1 MTKRPELVVVGGGLA
16 GLLLA
21 AHAGERFGGL
31 LNITVIERALPKA
44 PEASL
49 DTRATALSR
58 GSKELLESWG
68 FWGEVSASAKA
79 IENIHVS
86 RKSRFGSALLQDEPT
101 QNEPMGWVVE
111 NALLQAA
118 LLERCDAAGLDVIEG
133 HEVVN
138 FMTTSDRPVLTLD
151 DQRELVAALVIIAD
165 GAESSLRNKL
175 GIGAKRHAP
184 SQFAIAFNCETNG
197 NNNGIAYERFTDEGP
212 LAFLPLP
219 SSVDKTLRYNVIWCA
234 HRETQSRLLAL
245 DDHDFID
252 ELQAMVGWRVGRVAK
267 IGRRTGWPLSVVVS
281 RELVR
286 SRCLLLGN
294 SAHSV
299 HPVAGQGFNLSVRDV
314 HRLITLLDAELLT
327 DNPFDSLARLS
338 DFERASV
345 SDHEQTI
352 AATTLL
358 SGLFDTPQPVIDS
371 MSSVVLSAMDI
382 LVPLRRGVANFGMG
396 RRR

>member
-1 MTKRPELVVVGGGLA
+1 MAKCPELIVVGGGLA

-21 AHAGERFGGL
+21 AHAGERFGDL
-31 LNITVIERALPKA
+31 LKITVIERALPKA

-68 FWGEVSASAKA
+68 FWAEVSTSAKA

-86 RKSRFGSALLQDEPT
+86 RKSRFGSALLQDDAT

-118 LLERCDAAGLDVIEG
+118 LLARCEAVAVDVIEG
-133 HEVVN
+133 LEVVD
-138 FMTTSDRPVLTLD
+138 FTTTSERPVLTLD
-151 DQRELVAALVIIAD
+151 DERQLVADLVIISD
-165 GAESSLRNKL
+165 GAESSLRNQL
-175 GIGAKRHAP
+175 GISAKRHLP
-184 SQFAIAFNCETNG
+184 SQFAIAFNCETDG
-197 NNNGIAYERFTDEGP
+197 ADTGIAYERFTNEGP

-219 SSVDKTLRYNVIWCA
+219 GSGDNKLRYNVIWCA
-234 HRETQSRLLAL
+234 HQATQSRLLAL
-245 DDHDFID
+245 EDHDYID
-252 ELQAMVGWRVGRVAK
+252 ELQAMVGWRAGRVTK
-267 IGRRTGWPLSVVVS
+267 IGRRAGWPLSVVVS

-294 SAHSV
+294 SAHTV

-314 HRLITLLDAELLT
+314 DRLITLLGAELQT
-327 DNPFDSLARLS
+327 ESPFDSVARLS
-338 DFERASV
+338 DFERASL

-358 SGLFDTPQPVIDS
+358 SGLFDMPQPLIDS
-371 MSSVVLSAMDI
+371 MSSVALSAIDVLAPI
-382 LVPLRRGVANFGMG
+382 RRGVADFGMG
-396 RRR
+396 RR

>member
-1 MTKRPELVVVGGGLA
+1 MAKCPELIVVGGGLA

-21 AHAGERFGGL
+21 AHAGERFGDL
-31 LNITVIERALPKA
+31 LNITVIERALPKT

-68 FWGEVSASAKA
+68 FWAEVSASAKA

-86 RKSRFGSALLQDEPT
+86 RKSRFGSALLQDEFT

-118 LLERCDAAGLDVIEG
+118 LLERCEAVAVDVIEG
-133 HEVVN
+133 HEVVD
-138 FMTTSDRPVLTLD
+138 FSTTSERPVLALD
-151 DQRELVAALVIIAD
+151 DERQLVADLVIISD
-165 GAESSLRNKL
+165 GAESSLRNQL

-184 SQFAIAFNCETNG
+184 SQFAIAFNCETDG
-197 NNNGIAYERFTDEGP
+197 ADTGIAYERFTDEGP

-219 SSVDKTLRYNVIWCA
+219 GSGANKLRYNVIWCA
-234 HRETQSRLLAL
+234 HQATQSRLLAL
-245 DDHDFID
+245 DDQDFID
-252 ELQAMVGWRVGRVAK
+252 ELQAMVGWRAGRVTK
-267 IGRRTGWPLSVVVS
+267 IGRRAGWPLSVVVS

-294 SAHSV
+294 SAHTV

-314 HRLITLLDAELLT
+314 ERLIELLDAELQT
-327 DNPFDSLARLS
+327 QTPFDSVARLS
-338 DFERASV
+338 DFERASR

-358 SGLFDTPQPVIDS
+358 SSLFDMPQPLIDS
-371 MSSVVLSAMDI
+371 MSSVALSAMDVLAPI
-382 LVPLRRGVANFGMG
+382 RRGVAGFGMG
-396 RRR
+396 RR

>member
-1 MTKRPELVVVGGGLA
+1 MAKCPELIVVGGGLT

-21 AHAGERFGGL
+21 AHAGERFGDL
-31 LNITVIERALPKA
+31 LNITVIERTLPKA

-68 FWGEVSASAKA
+68 FWAEVSASAKA

-86 RKSRFGSALLQDEPT
+86 RKSRFGSALLQDDATE
-101 QNEPMGWVVE
+101 NEPMGWVVE

-118 LLERCDAAGLDVIEG
+118 LLARCDAVAVNVVEG

-138 FMTTSDRPVLTLD
+138 FTTTSDRPVLTLD
-151 DQRELVAALVIIAD
+151 DERQLVADLVIISD
-165 GAESSLRNKL
+165 GAESSLRNQL

-184 SQFAIAFNCETNG
+184 SQFAIAFNCETDG
-197 NNNGIAYERFTDEGP
+197 VDTGIAYERFTNEGP

-219 SSVDKTLRYNVIWCA
+219 GSDDNKLRYNVIWCA
-234 HRETQSRLLAL
+234 HQATQSRLLAL
-245 DDHDFID
+245 DDQDFIG
-252 ELQAMVGWRVGRVAK
+252 ELQAMVGWRAGRVTK
-267 IGRRTGWPLSVVVS
+267 IGRRAGWPLSVVVS

-294 SAHSV
+294 SAHTV

-314 HRLITLLDAELLT
+314 DRLIALLDAELQAQS
-327 DNPFDSLARLS
+327 PFDSVARLS

-345 SDHEQTI
+345 LDHEQTI
-352 AATTLL
+352 AATILL
-358 SGLFDTPQPVIDS
+358 SGLFDMPQPLMDS
-371 MSSVVLSAMDI
+371 MSSVALSATDVVAPI
-382 LVPLRRGVANFGMG
+382 RRGVANFGMG
-396 RRR
+396 RR

>member
-1 MTKRPELVVVGGGLA
+1 MAKCPELIVVGGGLA

-21 AHAGERFGGL
+21 AHAGERFGDL
-31 LNITVIERALPKA
+31 LKITVIERALPKA

-68 FWGEVSASAKA
+68 FWAEVSASAKA

-86 RKSRFGSALLQDEPT
+86 RKSRFGSALLQDDAT

-118 LLERCDAAGLDVIEG
+118 LLARCEAVAVDVIEG
-133 HEVVN
+133 LEVVDLT
-138 FMTTSDRPVLTLD
+138 TTSERPVLTLD
-151 DQRELVAALVIIAD
+151 DERQLVADLVIISD
-165 GAESSLRNKL
+165 GAESSLRNQL
-175 GIGAKRHAP
+175 GISAKRHVP
-184 SQFAIAFNCETNG
+184 SQFAIAFNCETDG
-197 NNNGIAYERFTDEGP
+197 ADTGIAYERFTNEGP

-219 SSVDKTLRYNVIWCA
+219 GSGDNKLRYNVIWCA
-234 HRETQSRLLAL
+234 HQATQSRLLAL
-245 DDHDFID
+245 DDQDFID
-252 ELQAMVGWRVGRVAK
+252 ELQVMVGWRAGRVTK
-267 IGRRTGWPLSVVVS
+267 IGRRAGWPLSVVVS

-286 SRCLLLGN
+286 SRCVLLGN
-294 SAHSV
+294 SAHTV

-314 HRLITLLDAELLT
+314 DRLITLLGAELQT
-327 DNPFDSLARLS
+327 ECPFDSVARLS
-338 DFERASV
+338 DFERASL

-358 SGLFDTPQPVIDS
+358 SGLFDMPQPLIDS
-371 MSSVVLSAMDI
+371 MSSVALSAMDFLAPI
-382 LVPLRRGVANFGMG
+382 RRGVADFGMG
-396 RRR
+396 RR

>member
-1 MTKRPELVVVGGGLA
+1 MAKCPELIVVGGGLA

-21 AHAGERFGGL
+21 AHAGERFGNL
-31 LNITVIERALPKA
+31 LKITVIERALPKA
-44 PEASL
+44 PEDSL

-68 FWGEVSASAKA
+68 FWAEVSASAKA

-86 RKSRFGSALLQDEPT
+86 RKSRFGSALLQDEFT

-118 LLERCDAAGLDVIEG
+118 LLARCEAVAVDVIEG
-133 HEVVN
+133 QEVVD
-138 FMTTSDRPVLTLD
+138 FTTTSERPVLTLD
-151 DQRELVAALVIIAD
+151 DERQLVADLVIISD
-165 GAESSLRNKL
+165 GAESSLRNQL

-184 SQFAIAFNCETNG
+184 SQFAIAFNCETDG
-197 NNNGIAYERFTDEGP
+197 ADTGIAYERFTNEGP
-212 LAFLPLP
+212 LALLPLP
-219 SSVDKTLRYNVIWCA
+219 GSGDNKLRYNVIWCA
-234 HRETQSRLLAL
+234 HQATQSRLLAL
-245 DDHDFID
+245 DDQDFID
-252 ELQAMVGWRVGRVAK
+252 ELQAMVGWRAGRVTK
-267 IGRRTGWPLSVVVS
+267 IGRRAGWPLSVVVS

-294 SAHSV
+294 SAHTV

-314 HRLITLLDAELLT
+314 DRLIALLGAELQT
-327 DNPFDSLARLS
+327 ESPFDSVARLS
-338 DFERASV
+338 DFERASL

-358 SGLFDTPQPVIDS
+358 SGLFDMPQPLIDS
-371 MSSVVLSAMDI
+371 MSSVALSAMDVLAPI
-382 LVPLRRGVANFGMG
+382 RRGVADFGMG
-396 RRR
+396 RR

>member
-1 MTKRPELVVVGGGLA
+1 MAKCPELIVVGGGLA

-21 AHAGERFGGL
+21 AHAGERFGDL
-31 LNITVIERALPKA
+31 LKITVIERALSKA

-68 FWGEVSASAKA
+68 FWAEVSTSAKA

-86 RKSRFGSALLQDEPT
+86 RKSRFGSALLQDDAT

-118 LLERCDAAGLDVIEG
+118 LLARCEAVAVDVIEG
-133 HEVVN
+133 LEVVDLT
-138 FMTTSDRPVLTLD
+138 TTSERPVLTLD
-151 DQRELVAALVIIAD
+151 DERQLVADLVIISD
-165 GAESSLRNKL
+165 GAESSLRNQL
-175 GIGAKRHAP
+175 GISAKRHVP
-184 SQFAIAFNCETNG
+184 SQFAIAFNCETDG
-197 NNNGIAYERFTDEGP
+197 ADTGIAYERFTNEGP

-219 SSVDKTLRYNVIWCA
+219 GSGDNKLRYNVIWCA
-234 HRETQSRLLAL
+234 HQATQSRLLAL
-245 DDHDFID
+245 DDQDFID
-252 ELQAMVGWRVGRVAK
+252 ELQVMVGWRAGRVTK
-267 IGRRTGWPLSVVVS
+267 IGRRAGWPLSVVVS

-286 SRCLLLGN
+286 SRCVLLGN
-294 SAHSV
+294 SAHTV

-314 HRLITLLDAELLT
+314 DRLITLLGAELQT
-327 DNPFDSLARLS
+327 ECPFDSVARLS
-338 DFERASV
+338 DFERASL

-358 SGLFDTPQPVIDS
+358 SGLFDMPQPLIDS
-371 MSSVVLSAMDI
+371 MSSVALSAMDFLAPI
-382 LVPLRRGVANFGMG
+382 RRGVADFGMG
-396 RRR
+396 RR

>member
-1 MTKRPELVVVGGGLA
+1 MAKCPELIVVGGGLA

-21 AHAGERFGGL
+21 AHAGERFGDL
-31 LNITVIERALPKA
+31 LKITVIERALPKA

-68 FWGEVSASAKA
+68 FWAEVSTSAKA

-86 RKSRFGSALLQDEPT
+86 RKSRFGSALLQDDAT
-101 QNEPMGWVVE
+101 QNESMGWVVE

-118 LLERCDAAGLDVIEG
+118 LLARCEAVAVDVIEG
-133 HEVVN
+133 LEVVD
-138 FMTTSDRPVLTLD
+138 FTTTSERPVLTLD
-151 DQRELVAALVIIAD
+151 DERQLVADLVIISD
-165 GAESSLRNKL
+165 GAESSLRNQL
-175 GIGAKRHAP
+175 GISAKRHVP
-184 SQFAIAFNCETNG
+184 SQFAIAFNCETDG
-197 NNNGIAYERFTDEGP
+197 ADTGIAYERFTNEGP

-219 SSVDKTLRYNVIWCA
+219 GSGDNKLRYNVIWCA
-234 HRETQSRLLAL
+234 HQATQSRLLAL
-245 DDHDFID
+245 DDQDFID
-252 ELQAMVGWRVGRVAK
+252 ELQAMVGWRAGRVTK
-267 IGRRTGWPLSVVVS
+267 IGRRAGWPLSVVVS

-294 SAHSV
+294 SAHTV

-314 HRLITLLDAELLT
+314 DRLITLLGAELQT
-327 DNPFDSLARLS
+327 ESPFDSVARLS
-338 DFERASV
+338 DFERASL

-358 SGLFDTPQPVIDS
+358 SGLFDMPKPLIDS
-371 MSSVVLSAMDI
+371 MSSVALSAMDVLAPI
-382 LVPLRRGVANFGMG
+382 RRGVADFGMG
-396 RRR
+396 RR

>member
-1 MTKRPELVVVGGGLA
+1 MAKCPELIVVGGGLA

-21 AHAGERFGGL
+21 AHAGERFGDL
-31 LNITVIERALPKA
+31 LKITVIERALPKA

-68 FWGEVSASAKA
+68 FWAEVSTSAKA

-86 RKSRFGSALLQDEPT
+86 RKSRFGSALLQDDAT

-118 LLERCDAAGLDVIEG
+118 LLARCEAVAVDVIEG
-133 HEVVN
+133 LEVVDLT
-138 FMTTSDRPVLTLD
+138 TTSERPVLTLD
-151 DQRELVAALVIIAD
+151 DERQLVADLVIISD
-165 GAESSLRNKL
+165 GAESSLRNQL
-175 GIGAKRHAP
+175 GISAKRHVP
-184 SQFAIAFNCETNG
+184 SQFAIAFNCETDG
-197 NNNGIAYERFTDEGP
+197 ADTGIAYERFTNEGP

-219 SSVDKTLRYNVIWCA
+219 GSGDNKLRYNVIWCA
-234 HRETQSRLLAL
+234 HQATQSRLLAL
-245 DDHDFID
+245 DDQDFID
-252 ELQAMVGWRVGRVAK
+252 ELQVMVGWRAGRVTK
-267 IGRRTGWPLSVVVS
+267 IGRRAGWPLSVVVS

-286 SRCLLLGN
+286 SRCVLLGN
-294 SAHSV
+294 SAHTV

-314 HRLITLLDAELLT
+314 DRLITLLGAELQT
-327 DNPFDSLARLS
+327 ECPFDSVARLS
-338 DFERASV
+338 DFERASL

-358 SGLFDTPQPVIDS
+358 SGLFDMPQPLIDS
-371 MSSVVLSAMDI
+371 MSSVALSAMDFLAPI
-382 LVPLRRGVANFGMG
+382 RRGVADFGMG
-396 RRR
+396 RR

>member
-1 MTKRPELVVVGGGLA
+1 MAKCPELIVVGGGLA

-21 AHAGERFGGL
+21 AHAGERFGDL
-31 LNITVIERALPKA
+31 LNITVIERTLPKA

-68 FWGEVSASAKA
+68 FWAEVSASAKA

-86 RKSRFGSALLQDEPT
+86 RKSRFGSALLQDDAIE
-101 QNEPMGWVVE
+101 NEPMGWVVE

-118 LLERCDAAGLDVIEG
+118 LLARCDAVAVNVVEG

-138 FMTTSDRPVLTLD
+138 FTTTSDRPVLTLD
-151 DQRELVAALVIIAD
+151 DERQLVADLVIISD
-165 GAESSLRNKL
+165 GAESSLRNQL

-184 SQFAIAFNCETNG
+184 SQFAIAFNCETDG
-197 NNNGIAYERFTDEGP
+197 VDTGIAYERFTNEGP

-219 SSVDKTLRYNVIWCA
+219 GSDDNKLRYNVIWCA
-234 HRETQSRLLAL
+234 HQATQSRLLAL
-245 DDHDFID
+245 DDQDFIG
-252 ELQAMVGWRVGRVAK
+252 ELQAMVGWRAGRVTK
-267 IGRRTGWPLSVVVS
+267 IGRRVGWPLSVVVS

-294 SAHSV
+294 SAHTV

-314 HRLITLLDAELLT
+314 DRLIALLDAELQAQS
-327 DNPFDSLARLS
+327 PFDSVARLS
-338 DFERASV
+338 DFERASLL
-345 SDHEQTI
+345 DHEQTI
-352 AATTLL
+352 AATILL
-358 SGLFDTPQPVIDS
+358 SGLFDMPQPLMDS
-371 MSSVVLSAMDI
+371 MSSVALSATDVVAPI
-382 LVPLRRGVANFGMG
+382 RRGVANFGMG
-396 RRR
+396 RR

>member
-1 MTKRPELVVVGGGLA
+1 MAKCPELIVVGGGLA

-21 AHAGERFGGL
+21 AHAGERFGDL
-31 LNITVIERALPKA
+31 LNITVIERRLTRA

-68 FWGEVSASAKA
+68 FWAEVSASAKA

-86 RKSRFGSALLQDEPT
+86 RKSRFGSALLQDDATE
-101 QNEPMGWVVE
+101 NEPMGWVVE

-118 LLERCDAAGLDVIEG
+118 LLARFEAVAVDLIEG

-138 FMTTSDRPVLTLD
+138 FTTTSDRPVLTLD
-151 DQRELVAALVIIAD
+151 DERQLVADLVIISD
-165 GAESSLRNKL
+165 GAESSLRNQL

-184 SQFAIAFNCETNG
+184 SQFAIAFNCETDG
-197 NNNGIAYERFTDEGP
+197 ADTGIAYERFTNEGP

-219 SSVDKTLRYNVIWCA
+219 GSDDNKLRYNVIWCA
-234 HRETQSRLLAL
+234 HQATQSRLLAL
-245 DDHDFID
+245 DDQDFIG
-252 ELQAMVGWRVGRVAK
+252 ELQAMVGWRAGRVTK
-267 IGRRTGWPLSVVVS
+267 IGRRVGWPLSVVVS

-294 SAHSV
+294 SAHTV

-314 HRLITLLDAELLT
+314 GRLIALLDAELQAQS
-327 DNPFDSLARLS
+327 PFDSVARLS
-338 DFERASV
+338 DFERASLL
-345 SDHEQTI
+345 DHEQTI
-352 AATTLL
+352 AATILL
-358 SGLFDTPQPVIDS
+358 SGLFDMPQPLMDS
-371 MSSVVLSAMDI
+371 MSSVALSAMDVLAPI
-382 LVPLRRGVANFGMG
+382 RRGVANFGMG
-396 RRR
+396 RR

>member
-1 MTKRPELVVVGGGLA
+1 MAKCPELIVVGGGLA

-21 AHAGERFGGL
+21 AHAGERFGDL

-68 FWGEVSASAKA
+68 FWAEVSASAKA

-86 RKSRFGSALLQDEPT
+86 RKSRFGSALLQDDAT

-118 LLERCDAAGLDVIEG
+118 LLERCEAVAVEVIEG

-138 FMTTSDRPVLTLD
+138 FKTTSDRPMLTLD
-151 DQRELVAALVIIAD
+151 DERQLEADLVIISD
-165 GAESSLRNKL
+165 GAESSLRNQL
-175 GIGAKRHAP
+175 GIGVKRHAP

-197 NNNGIAYERFTDEGP
+197 ADTGIAYERFTNEGP
-212 LAFLPLP
+212 LAFLPIP
-219 SSVDKTLRYNVIWCA
+219 GSGDNKLRYNVIWCA
-234 HRETQSRLLAL
+234 HQVTQSRLLAL
-245 DDHDFID
+245 DDQDFID
-252 ELQAMVGWRVGRVAK
+252 ELQAMVGWRAGRITK
-267 IGRRTGWPLSVVVS
+267 IGRRAGWPLSVVVS

-294 SAHSV
+294 SAHTV

-314 HRLITLLDAELLT
+314 GRLISLLDAELQT
-327 DNPFDSLARLS
+327 RSPFDSVARLS
-338 DFERASV
+338 DFERASL

-358 SGLFDTPQPVIDS
+358 SGLFDMPQPLIDS
-371 MSSVVLSAMDI
+371 MSSVALSAMDI
-382 LVPLRRGVANFGMG
+382 LAPIRRGVADFGMG
-396 RRR
+396 RR

>member
-1 MTKRPELVVVGGGLA
+1 MAKCPELIVVGGGLA

-21 AHAGERFGGL
+21 AHAGERFGDL
-31 LNITVIERALPKA
+31 LNIAVIERTLPKA

-68 FWGEVSASAKA
+68 FWAEVSASAKA

-86 RKSRFGSALLQDEPT
+86 RKSRFGSALLQDDAIE
-101 QNEPMGWVVE
+101 NEPMGWVVE

-118 LLERCDAAGLDVIEG
+118 LLARCDAVAVNVVEG

-138 FMTTSDRPVLTLD
+138 FTTTSDRPVLTLD
-151 DQRELVAALVIIAD
+151 DERQLVADLVIISD
-165 GAESSLRNKL
+165 GAESSLRNQL

-184 SQFAIAFNCETNG
+184 SQFAIAFNCETDG
-197 NNNGIAYERFTDEGP
+197 ADTGIAYERFTNEGP

-219 SSVDKTLRYNVIWCA
+219 GSDDNKLRYNVIWCA
-234 HRETQSRLLAL
+234 HQATQSRLLAL
-245 DDHDFID
+245 DDQDFIG
-252 ELQAMVGWRVGRVAK
+252 ELQAMVGWRAGRVTK
-267 IGRRTGWPLSVVVS
+267 IGRRVGWPLSVVVS

-294 SAHSV
+294 SAHTV

-314 HRLITLLDAELLT
+314 DRLIALLDAELQAQS
-327 DNPFDSLARLS
+327 PFDSVARLS
-338 DFERASV
+338 DFERASLL
-345 SDHEQTI
+345 DHEQTI
-352 AATTLL
+352 AATILL
-358 SGLFDTPQPVIDS
+358 SGLFDMPQPLMDS
-371 MSSVVLSAMDI
+371 MSSVALSATDVVAPI
-382 LVPLRRGVANFGMG
+382 RRGVANFGMG
-396 RRR
+396 RR

>member
-1 MTKRPELVVVGGGLA
+1 MAKCPELIVVGGGLA

-21 AHAGERFGGL
+21 AHAGERFGDL
-31 LNITVIERALPKA
+31 LNITVIERTLPKA

-68 FWGEVSASAKA
+68 FWAEVSASAKA

-86 RKSRFGSALLQDEPT
+86 RKSRFGSALLQDDATE
-101 QNEPMGWVVE
+101 NEPMGWVVE

-118 LLERCDAAGLDVIEG
+118 LLARFEAVAVDLIEG

-138 FMTTSDRPVLTLD
+138 FTTTSDRPVLTLD
-151 DQRELVAALVIIAD
+151 DERQLVADLVIISD
-165 GAESSLRNKL
+165 GAESSLRNQL

-184 SQFAIAFNCETNG
+184 SQFAIAFNCETDG
-197 NNNGIAYERFTDEGP
+197 ADTGIAYERFTNEGP

-219 SSVDKTLRYNVIWCA
+219 GSDDNKLRYNVIWCA
-234 HRETQSRLLAL
+234 HQATQSRLLAL
-245 DDHDFID
+245 DDQDFIG
-252 ELQAMVGWRVGRVAK
+252 ELQAMVGWRAGRVTK
-267 IGRRTGWPLSVVVS
+267 IGRRVGWPLSVVVS

-294 SAHSV
+294 SAHTV

-314 HRLITLLDAELLT
+314 DRLIALLDVELQAQS
-327 DNPFDSLARLS
+327 PFDSVARLS
-338 DFERASV
+338 DFERASLL
-345 SDHEQTI
+345 DHEQTI
-352 AATTLL
+352 AATILL
-358 SGLFDTPQPVIDS
+358 SGLFDMPQPLMDS
-371 MSSVVLSAMDI
+371 MSSVALSAMDVLAPI
-382 LVPLRRGVANFGMG
+382 RRGVANFGMG
-396 RRR
+396 RR

>member
-1 MTKRPELVVVGGGLA
+1 MAKCPELIVVGGGLA

-21 AHAGERFGGL
+21 AHAGERFGDL
-31 LNITVIERALPKA
+31 LNITVIERTLPKA

-68 FWGEVSASAKA
+68 FWAEVSASAKA

-86 RKSRFGSALLQDEPT
+86 RKSRFGSALLQDDATE
-101 QNEPMGWVVE
+101 NEPMGWVVE

-118 LLERCDAAGLDVIEG
+118 LLARCDAVAVDVIEG

-138 FMTTSDRPVLTLD
+138 FTTASDRPVLTLD
-151 DQRELVAALVIIAD
+151 DERQLVADLVIISD
-165 GAESSLRNKL
+165 GAESSLRNQL

-184 SQFAIAFNCETNG
+184 SQFAIAFNCETDG
-197 NNNGIAYERFTDEGP
+197 ADTGIAYERFTNEGP

-219 SSVDKTLRYNVIWCA
+219 GSDDNKLRYNVIWCA
-234 HRETQSRLLAL
+234 HQATQSRLLAL
-245 DDHDFID
+245 DDQDFIG
-252 ELQAMVGWRVGRVAK
+252 ELQAMVGWRAGRVTK
-267 IGRRTGWPLSVVVS
+267 IGRRAGWPLSVVVS

-294 SAHSV
+294 SAHTV

-314 HRLITLLDAELLT
+314 DRLIALLDAELQAQS
-327 DNPFDSLARLS
+327 PFDSVARLS
-338 DFERASV
+338 DFERASLL
-345 SDHEQTI
+345 DHEQTI

-358 SGLFDTPQPVIDS
+358 SGLFDMPQPLMDS
-371 MSSVVLSAMDI
+371 MSSVALSAMDVLAPI
-382 LVPLRRGVANFGMG
+382 RRGVANFGMG
-396 RRR
+396 RR

>member
-1 MTKRPELVVVGGGLA
+1 MAKCPELIVVGGGLA

-21 AHAGERFGGL
+21 AHAGERFGDL
-31 LNITVIERALPKA
+31 LKITVIERALPKA

-68 FWGEVSASAKA
+68 FWAEVSTSAKA

-86 RKSRFGSALLQDEPT
+86 RKSRFGSALLQDDAT

-118 LLERCDAAGLDVIEG
+118 LLARCEAVAVDIIEG
-133 HEVVN
+133 LEVVD
-138 FMTTSDRPVLTLD
+138 FTTTSERPVLTLD
-151 DQRELVAALVIIAD
+151 DERQLVADLVIISD
-165 GAESSLRNKL
+165 GAESSLRNQL
-175 GIGAKRHAP
+175 GISAKRHVP
-184 SQFAIAFNCETNG
+184 SQFAIAFNCETDG
-197 NNNGIAYERFTDEGP
+197 ADTGIAYERFTNEGP

-219 SSVDKTLRYNVIWCA
+219 GSGDNKLRYNVIWCA
-234 HRETQSRLLAL
+234 HQATQSRLLAL
-245 DDHDFID
+245 DDQDFID
-252 ELQAMVGWRVGRVAK
+252 ELQAMVGWRAGRVTK
-267 IGRRTGWPLSVVVS
+267 IGRRAGWPLSVVVS

-294 SAHSV
+294 SAHTV

-314 HRLITLLDAELLT
+314 DRLITLLGAELQT
-327 DNPFDSLARLS
+327 ESPFDSVARLS
-338 DFERASV
+338 DFERASL

-358 SGLFDTPQPVIDS
+358 SGLFDMPQPLIDS
-371 MSSVVLSAMDI
+371 MSSVALSAIDVLAPI
-382 LVPLRRGVANFGMG
+382 RRGVADFGMG
-396 RRR
+396 RR

>member
-1 MTKRPELVVVGGGLA
+1 MAKCPELIVVGGGLA

-21 AHAGERFGGL
+21 AHAGERFGDL
-31 LNITVIERALPKA
+31 LNITVIERTLPKA

-68 FWGEVSASAKA
+68 FWAEVSASAKA

-86 RKSRFGSALLQDEPT
+86 RKSRFGSALLQDDAIE
-101 QNEPMGWVVE
+101 NEPMGWVVE

-118 LLERCDAAGLDVIEG
+118 LLARCDAVAVNVVEG

-138 FMTTSDRPVLTLD
+138 FTTTSDRPVLTLD
-151 DQRELVAALVIIAD
+151 DERQLVADLVIISD
-165 GAESSLRNKL
+165 GAESSLRNQL

-184 SQFAIAFNCETNG
+184 SQFAIAFNCETDG
-197 NNNGIAYERFTDEGP
+197 VDTGIAYERFTNEGP

-219 SSVDKTLRYNVIWCA
+219 GSDDNKLRYNVIWCA
-234 HRETQSRLLAL
+234 HQATQSRLLAL
-245 DDHDFID
+245 DDQDFIG
-252 ELQAMVGWRVGRVAK
+252 ELQAMVGWRAGRVTK
-267 IGRRTGWPLSVVVS
+267 IGRRVGWPLSVVVS

-294 SAHSV
+294 SAHTV

-314 HRLITLLDAELLT
+314 DRLIALLDAELQAQS
-327 DNPFDSLARLS
+327 PFDSVARLS
-338 DFERASV
+338 DFERASLL
-345 SDHEQTI
+345 DHEQTI
-352 AATTLL
+352 AATILL
-358 SGLFDTPQPVIDS
+358 SGLFDMPQPLMDS
-371 MSSVVLSAMDI
+371 MSSVALSAMDVLAPI
-382 LVPLRRGVANFGMG
+382 RRGVANFGMG
-396 RRR
+396 RR

>member
-1 MTKRPELVVVGGGLA
+1 
-16 GLLLA
+16 
-21 AHAGERFGGL
+21 L

-68 FWGEVSASAKA
+68 FWEEVSASAKA

-101 QNEPMGWVVE
+101 QKEPMGWVVE

-118 LLERCDAAGLDVIEG
+118 LLERCDAAGLVVIEG

-151 DQRELVAALVIIAD
+151 DQRELVADLVIIAD
-165 GAESSLRNKL
+165 GAESSLRNQL

-197 NNNGIAYERFTDEGP
+197 SNNGIAYERFTDEGP

-234 HRETQSRLLAL
+234 HQETQSRLLAL

-267 IGRRTGWPLSVVVS
+267 IGRRTGWPLSVVLS

-294 SAHSV
+294 SAHTV

-314 HRLITLLDAELLT
+314 HRLITLLGAELLT

-382 LVPLRRGVANFGMG
+382 LAPLRRGVANFGMG

>member
-1 MTKRPELVVVGGGLA
+1 MAKCPELIVVGGGLA
-16 GLLLA
+16 GLLLT
-21 AHAGERFGGL
+21 AHAGERFGDL
-31 LNITVIERALPKA
+31 LKITVIERALPKA

-68 FWGEVSASAKA
+68 FWAEVSTSAKA

-86 RKSRFGSALLQDEPT
+86 RKSRFGSALLQDDAT

-118 LLERCDAAGLDVIEG
+118 LLARCEAVAVDIIEG
-133 HEVVN
+133 LEVVD
-138 FMTTSDRPVLTLD
+138 FTTTSERPALTLD
-151 DQRELVAALVIIAD
+151 DERQLVADLVIISD
-165 GAESSLRNKL
+165 GAESSLRNQL
-175 GIGAKRHAP
+175 GISAKRHVP
-184 SQFAIAFNCETNG
+184 SQFAIAFNCETDG
-197 NNNGIAYERFTDEGP
+197 ADTGIAYERFTNEGP

-219 SSVDKTLRYNVIWCA
+219 GSGDNKLRYNVIWCA
-234 HRETQSRLLAL
+234 HQATQSRLLAL
-245 DDHDFID
+245 DDQDFID
-252 ELQAMVGWRVGRVAK
+252 ELQAMVGWRAGRVTK
-267 IGRRTGWPLSVVVS
+267 IGRRAGWPLSVVVS

-294 SAHSV
+294 SAHTV

-314 HRLITLLDAELLT
+314 DRLITLLGAELQT
-327 DNPFDSLARLS
+327 ESPFDSVARLS
-338 DFERASV
+338 DFERASL

-358 SGLFDTPQPVIDS
+358 SGLFDMPQPLIDS
-371 MSSVVLSAMDI
+371 MSSVALSAMDVLAPI
-382 LVPLRRGVANFGMG
+382 RRGVADFGMG
-396 RRR
+396 RR

>member
-1 MTKRPELVVVGGGLA
+1 MAKCPELIVVGGGLA

-21 AHAGERFGGL
+21 AHAGERFGDL
-31 LNITVIERALPKA
+31 LKITVIERALPKA

-68 FWGEVSASAKA
+68 FWAEVSTSAKA

-86 RKSRFGSALLQDEPT
+86 RKSRFGSALLQDDATP
-101 QNEPMGWVVE
+101 NEPMGWVVE

-118 LLERCDAAGLDVIEG
+118 LLARCEAVAVDVIEG
-133 HEVVN
+133 LEVVD
-138 FMTTSDRPVLTLD
+138 FTATSERPVLTLD
-151 DQRELVAALVIIAD
+151 DERQLVADLVIISD
-165 GAESSLRNKL
+165 GAESSLRNQL
-175 GIGAKRHAP
+175 GISAKRHVP
-184 SQFAIAFNCETNG
+184 SQFAIAFNCETDG
-197 NNNGIAYERFTDEGP
+197 ADTGIAYERFTNEGP

-219 SSVDKTLRYNVIWCA
+219 GSGDNKLRYNVIWCA
-234 HRETQSRLLAL
+234 HQATQSRLLAL
-245 DDHDFID
+245 DDQDFID
-252 ELQAMVGWRVGRVAK
+252 ELQAMVGWRAGRVTK
-267 IGRRTGWPLSVVVS
+267 IGRRAGWPLSVVVS

-294 SAHSV
+294 SAHTV

-314 HRLITLLDAELLT
+314 DRLITLLGAELQT
-327 DNPFDSLARLS
+327 ESPFDSVARLS
-338 DFERASV
+338 DFERASL

-358 SGLFDTPQPVIDS
+358 SGLFDMPQPLIDS
-371 MSSVVLSAMDI
+371 MSSVALSAMDVLAPI
-382 LVPLRRGVANFGMG
+382 RRGVADFGMG
-396 RRR
+396 RR

>member
-1 MTKRPELVVVGGGLA
+1 MAKCPELIVVGGGLA

-21 AHAGERFGGL
+21 AHAGERFGDL
-31 LNITVIERALPKA
+31 LKITVIERALPKA

-68 FWGEVSASAKA
+68 FWAEVSTSAKA

-86 RKSRFGSALLQDEPT
+86 RKSRFGSALLQDDAT

-118 LLERCDAAGLDVIEG
+118 LLARCEAVAVDVIEG
-133 HEVVN
+133 LEVVD
-138 FMTTSDRPVLTLD
+138 FTTTSERPVLTLD
-151 DQRELVAALVIIAD
+151 DERQLVADLVIISD
-165 GAESSLRNKL
+165 GAESSLRNQL
-175 GIGAKRHAP
+175 GISAKRHVP
-184 SQFAIAFNCETNG
+184 SQFAIAFNCETDG
-197 NNNGIAYERFTDEGP
+197 ADTGIAYERFTNEGP

-219 SSVDKTLRYNVIWCA
+219 GSGDNKLRYNVIWCA
-234 HRETQSRLLAL
+234 HQATQSRLLAL
-245 DDHDFID
+245 DDQDFID
-252 ELQAMVGWRVGRVAK
+252 ELQAMVGWRAGRVTK
-267 IGRRTGWPLSVVVS
+267 IGRRAGWPLSVVVS
-281 RELVR
+281 REVVR

-294 SAHSV
+294 SAHTV

-314 HRLITLLDAELLT
+314 DRLITLLGAELQT
-327 DNPFDSLARLS
+327 ESPFDSVARLS
-338 DFERASV
+338 DFERASL

-358 SGLFDTPQPVIDS
+358 SGLFDMPQPLIDS
-371 MSSVVLSAMDI
+371 MSSVALSAMDVLAPI
-382 LVPLRRGVANFGMG
+382 RRGVADFGMG
-396 RRR
+396 RR

>member
-1 MTKRPELVVVGGGLA
+1 MAKCPELIVVGGGLA

-21 AHAGERFGGL
+21 AHAGERFGDL
-31 LNITVIERALPKA
+31 LNITVIERTLPKA

-68 FWGEVSASAKA
+68 FWAEVSASAKA

-86 RKSRFGSALLQDEPT
+86 RKSRFGSALLQDDAIE
-101 QNEPMGWVVE
+101 NEPMGWVVE

-118 LLERCDAAGLDVIEG
+118 LLARCDAVAVNVVEG

-138 FMTTSDRPVLTLD
+138 FTTTSDRPVLTLD
-151 DQRELVAALVIIAD
+151 DERQLVADLVIISD
-165 GAESSLRNKL
+165 GAESSLRNQL

-184 SQFAIAFNCETNG
+184 SQFAIAFNCETDG
-197 NNNGIAYERFTDEGP
+197 VDTGIAYERFTNEGP

-219 SSVDKTLRYNVIWCA
+219 GSDDNKLRYNVIWCA
-234 HRETQSRLLAL
+234 HQATQSRLLAL
-245 DDHDFID
+245 DDQDFIG
-252 ELQAMVGWRVGRVAK
+252 ELQAMVGWRAGRVTK
-267 IGRRTGWPLSVVVS
+267 IGRRVGWPLSVVVS

-294 SAHSV
+294 SAHTV

-314 HRLITLLDAELLT
+314 DRLIALLDAELQAQS
-327 DNPFDSLARLS
+327 PFDSVARLS
-338 DFERASV
+338 DFERASLL
-345 SDHEQTI
+345 DHEQTI
-352 AATTLL
+352 AATILL
-358 SGLFDTPQPVIDS
+358 SGLFDMPQPLMDS
-371 MSSVVLSAMDI
+371 MSSVALSATD
-382 LVPLRRGVANFGMG
+382 LVAPIRRGVANFGMG
-396 RRR
+396 RR

>member
-1 MTKRPELVVVGGGLA
+1 MAKCPELIVVGGGLA

-21 AHAGERFGGL
+21 AHAGERFGDL
-31 LNITVIERALPKA
+31 LKITVIERALPKA

-68 FWGEVSASAKA
+68 FWAEVSTSAKA

-86 RKSRFGSALLQDEPT
+86 RKSRFGSALLQDDAT

-118 LLERCDAAGLDVIEG
+118 LLARCEAVAVDVIEG
-133 HEVVN
+133 LEVVD
-138 FMTTSDRPVLTLD
+138 FTTTSERPVLTLD
-151 DQRELVAALVIIAD
+151 DERQLVADLVIISD
-165 GAESSLRNKL
+165 GAESSLRDQL
-175 GIGAKRHAP
+175 GISAKRHLP
-184 SQFAIAFNCETNG
+184 SQFAIAFNCETDG
-197 NNNGIAYERFTDEGP
+197 ADTGIAYERFTNEGP

-219 SSVDKTLRYNVIWCA
+219 GSGDNKLRYNVIWCA
-234 HRETQSRLLAL
+234 HQATQSRLLAL
-245 DDHDFID
+245 DDQDFID
-252 ELQAMVGWRVGRVAK
+252 ELQVMVGWRAGRITK
-267 IGRRTGWPLSVVVS
+267 IGRRAGWPLSVVVS

-294 SAHSV
+294 SAHTV

-314 HRLITLLDAELLT
+314 DRLITLLGAELQT
-327 DNPFDSLARLS
+327 ESPFDSVARLS
-338 DFERASV
+338 DFERASL

-358 SGLFDTPQPVIDS
+358 SGLFDMPQPLIDS
-371 MSSVVLSAMDI
+371 MSSVALSAMDVLAPI
-382 LVPLRRGVANFGMG
+382 RRGVADFGMG
-396 RRR
+396 RR

>member
-1 MTKRPELVVVGGGLA
+1 MAKCPELIVVGGGLA

-21 AHAGERFGGL
+21 AHAGERFGNL
-31 LNITVIERALPKA
+31 LKITVIERALPKA

-68 FWGEVSASAKA
+68 FWAEVSTSAKA

-86 RKSRFGSALLQDEPT
+86 RKSRFGSALLQDDAA

-118 LLERCDAAGLDVIEG
+118 LLARCEAVAVDVIEG
-133 HEVVN
+133 HEVVK
-138 FMTTSDRPVLTLD
+138 FTTTSERPVLTLD
-151 DQRELVAALVIIAD
+151 DERQLVADLVIISD
-165 GAESSLRNKL
+165 GAESSLRNQL

-184 SQFAIAFNCETNG
+184 SQFAIAFNCETDG
-197 NNNGIAYERFTDEGP
+197 ADTGIAYERFTNEGP

-219 SSVDKTLRYNVIWCA
+219 GSGDNKLRYNVIWCA
-234 HRETQSRLLAL
+234 HQATQSRLLAL
-245 DDHDFID
+245 DDQDFID
-252 ELQAMVGWRVGRVAK
+252 ELQSMVGWRAGRVTK
-267 IGRRTGWPLSVVVS
+267 IGRRAGWPLSVVVS

-294 SAHSV
+294 SAHTV

-314 HRLITLLDAELLT
+314 GRLIALLEAELQT
-327 DNPFDSLARLS
+327 ESPFDSVARLS
-338 DFERASV
+338 DFERASL

-358 SGLFDTPQPVIDS
+358 SGLFDMPQPWIDS
-371 MSSVVLSAMDI
+371 MSSMALSAIDV
-382 LVPLRRGVANFGMG
+382 LAPLRRGVADFGMG
-396 RRR
+396 RR

>member
-1 MTKRPELVVVGGGLA
+1 MAKCPELIVVGGGLA

-21 AHAGERFGGL
+21 AHAGERFGDL
-31 LNITVIERALPKA
+31 LKITVIERALPKA

-68 FWGEVSASAKA
+68 FWAEVSTSAKA

-86 RKSRFGSALLQDEPT
+86 RKSRFGSALLQDDAT

-118 LLERCDAAGLDVIEG
+118 LLARCEAVAVDVIEG
-133 HEVVN
+133 LEVVD
-138 FMTTSDRPVLTLD
+138 FTTTSERPVLTLD
-151 DQRELVAALVIIAD
+151 DERQLVADLVIISD
-165 GAESSLRNKL
+165 GAESSLRNQL
-175 GIGAKRHAP
+175 GISAKRHVP
-184 SQFAIAFNCETNG
+184 SQFAIALNCETDG
-197 NNNGIAYERFTDEGP
+197 ADTGIAYERFTNEGP

-219 SSVDKTLRYNVIWCA
+219 GSGDNKLRYNVIWCA
-234 HRETQSRLLAL
+234 HQATQSRLLAL
-245 DDHDFID
+245 DDQDFID
-252 ELQAMVGWRVGRVAK
+252 ELQAMVGWRAGRVTK
-267 IGRRTGWPLSVVVS
+267 IGRRAGWPLSVVVS

-294 SAHSV
+294 SAHTV

-314 HRLITLLDAELLT
+314 DRLITLLGAELQT
-327 DNPFDSLARLS
+327 ESPFDSVARLS
-338 DFERASV
+338 DFERASL

-358 SGLFDTPQPVIDS
+358 SGLFDMPQPLIDS
-371 MSSVVLSAMDI
+371 MSSVALSAIDVLAPI
-382 LVPLRRGVANFGMG
+382 RRGVADFGMG
-396 RRR
+396 RR

>member
-1 MTKRPELVVVGGGLA
+1 MAKCPELIVVGGGLA

-21 AHAGERFGGL
+21 AHAGERFGDL
-31 LNITVIERALPKA
+31 LNITVIERTLPKA

-68 FWGEVSASAKA
+68 FWAEVSASAKA

-86 RKSRFGSALLQDEPT
+86 RKSRFGSALLQDDAIE
-101 QNEPMGWVVE
+101 NEPMGWVVE

-118 LLERCDAAGLDVIEG
+118 LLARCDAVAVNVVEG

-138 FMTTSDRPVLTLD
+138 FTTTSDRPVLTLD
-151 DQRELVAALVIIAD
+151 DERQLVADLVIISD
-165 GAESSLRNKL
+165 GAESSLRNQL

-184 SQFAIAFNCETNG
+184 SQFAIAFNCETDG
-197 NNNGIAYERFTDEGP
+197 VDTGIAYERFTNEGP

-219 SSVDKTLRYNVIWCA
+219 GSDDNKLRYNVIWCA
-234 HRETQSRLLAL
+234 HQATQSRLLAL
-245 DDHDFID
+245 DDQDFIG
-252 ELQAMVGWRVGRVAK
+252 ELQAMVGWRAGRVTK
-267 IGRRTGWPLSVVVS
+267 IGRRVGWPLSVVVS

-294 SAHSV
+294 SAHTV

-314 HRLITLLDAELLT
+314 DRLIALLDVELQAQS
-327 DNPFDSLARLS
+327 PFDSVARLS
-338 DFERASV
+338 DFERASLL
-345 SDHEQTI
+345 DHEQTI
-352 AATTLL
+352 AATILL
-358 SGLFDTPQPVIDS
+358 SGLFDMPQPLMDS
-371 MSSVVLSAMDI
+371 MSSVALSATDVVAPI
-382 LVPLRRGVANFGMG
+382 RRGVANFGMG
-396 RRR
+396 RR

>member
-1 MTKRPELVVVGGGLA
+1 MAKCPELIVVGGGLA

-21 AHAGERFGGL
+21 AHAGERFGDL
-31 LNITVIERALPKA
+31 LNITVIERTLPKA

-68 FWGEVSASAKA
+68 FWAEVSASAKA

-86 RKSRFGSALLQDEPT
+86 RKSRFGSALLQDDAIE
-101 QNEPMGWVVE
+101 NEPMGWVVE

-118 LLERCDAAGLDVIEG
+118 LLARCDAVAVNVVEG

-138 FMTTSDRPVLTLD
+138 FTTTSDRPVLTLD
-151 DQRELVAALVIIAD
+151 DERQLVADLVIISD
-165 GAESSLRNKL
+165 GAESSLRNQL

-184 SQFAIAFNCETNG
+184 SQFAIAFNCETDG
-197 NNNGIAYERFTDEGP
+197 ADTGIAYERFTNEGP

-219 SSVDKTLRYNVIWCA
+219 GSDDNKLRYNVIWCA
-234 HRETQSRLLAL
+234 HQATQSRLLAL
-245 DDHDFID
+245 DDQDFIG
-252 ELQAMVGWRVGRVAK
+252 ELQAMVGWRAGRVTK
-267 IGRRTGWPLSVVVS
+267 IGRRVGWPLSVVVS

-294 SAHSV
+294 SAHTV

-314 HRLITLLDAELLT
+314 DRLIALLDAELQAQS
-327 DNPFDSLARLS
+327 PFDSVARLS
-338 DFERASV
+338 DFERASLL
-345 SDHEQTI
+345 DHEQTI
-352 AATTLL
+352 AATILL
-358 SGLFDTPQPVIDS
+358 SGLFDMPQPLMDS
-371 MSSVVLSAMDI
+371 MSSVALSATDVVAPI
-382 LVPLRRGVANFGMG
+382 RRGVANFGMG
-396 RRR
+396 RR